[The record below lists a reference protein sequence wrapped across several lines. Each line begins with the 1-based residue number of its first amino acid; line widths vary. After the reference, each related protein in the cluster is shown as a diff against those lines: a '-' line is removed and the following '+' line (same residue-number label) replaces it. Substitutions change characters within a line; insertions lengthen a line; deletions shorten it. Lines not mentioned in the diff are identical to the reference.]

1 MATNADEA
9 IEKVYG
15 GYKVVRKNNLHV
27 IVSEGSTQQRA
38 IQNALRVL
46 NKVPPAPFADN
57 WHELVI
63 KRMLQYASKN
73 GYDKLAWTTADLEI
87 KKYGTDRIAWKRY
100 DENGWTVSAT
110 ELSGGQLEGRNLE
123 EYAREK
129 GVLLEDRRDVK
140 NKENLREVLT
150 KALSRERNKEEL
162 DALTDKIWKQMQ
174 ANPEGVHMP
183 RYEGMKSFYDNL
195 IPGFMNRYVKQWG
208 TKVGTTEIDIAGHP
222 TTEEYIEVPSV
233 TINPAMR
240 ESVMQGQP
248 MFKTGKSGTTGLRQT
263 KVQSVVDLALEFIP
277 HAPKVNVVQS
287 NQDCP
292 ESVQGIMEE
301 YEIDDAMG
309 FTHNGEVYLISDN
322 LRSTDEIF
330 RTLAHEL
337 THSGLGK
344 FFQRQTQGKIMPVR
358 MKYEALMDA
367 IYRAH
372 SEEVKQLVT
381 TTHTHLNINTVQG
394 RRQACEEWLCNQTYE
409 SQPKW
414 YDKLIAVFH
423 DLLRVV
429 GLDVKLSDA
438 EVRVVLQDAFK
449 EFGGEGVNFKIAHHG
464 TPHVWRP
471 EPGFPHGRPRL
482 DKIGTGEGAAA
493 YGYGWY
499 SAESFGVA
507 TNYVN
512 KQPGSLYK
520 LEIPDDVLPKLL
532 DWEKP
537 LSEQSEYV
545 KKALASA
552 IQNTEYGVGKLGAK
566 MVRDYARR
574 KYDTMANSGNA
585 DGHGLYSKLEGW
597 IAQNKT
603 GEIQTASKWT
613 SKYLASIGIPGN
625 KYLDQMSRNKPLADI
640 KKAFLDVIP
649 ENADFNE
656 VMELIGTSAFTPEQE
671 SVLRAIND
679 NDWLGFDY
687 PSQAI
692 SAALG
697 KNLSNYEVSPELLN
711 AISDLKNANEST
723 YNYVIWDQKVLDRIA
738 LLERNGEKLD
748 AIREEQEKEVPAN
761 FQRAPVRRSQPMFSR
776 SDNPDYKWWEGMDIK
791 KQIESLPFT
800 YWQKPRDFIAEG
812 YAPITR
818 SEADELYYAGLDKFV
833 AHVNIKGDV
842 DTTGNE
848 GLFMRPLSFY
858 GYQYWRYDERHVQ
871 ETKAKK
877 RYSEYRERYLQGNK
891 GRETVPV
898 SEEAPELKVAETK
911 FQRQNS
917 DPLANHWNTPE
928 HTRWD
933 DFLYNLA
940 DKNIDAKDVVK
951 AIRDFG
957 KTVSEET
964 DVKLKET
971 NYSGRLDARVKDFLS
986 NEFQPVMKALARAGI
1001 SREQFEEF
1009 LLMRHAKE
1017 ANAYYRRNKGT
1028 PDGGSGVFDAQV
1040 DEYFNGKKVKTG
1052 DYVFNTLTPELHR
1065 KMMPIADMIDRITH
1079 KSAQILIDYG
1089 VESQNT
1095 IGAWFG
1101 SYQHYVP
1108 LSRDDDPVYG
1118 RVIPTGFSVSGPSS
1132 ARRQGGSEKPALN
1145 ILSNIAAQREKYIKR
1160 GEKNIISKALYSLAQ
1175 NNPNPEF
1182 WEVVKPQVVSKINV
1196 ATGETVPVLDESYK
1210 KEDMVIMSRQLGSD
1224 GEIVEKGIRFNK
1236 KNDRAARMALALKN
1250 LDLDSIGT
1258 VLGTM
1263 AKVTRYMAS
1272 INTQYNPV
1280 FGITNFFRDL
1290 GTMAFNLSTTPIAGK
1305 QAQVLKG
1312 IGPAMMG
1319 ISKALRGNLDSPQ
1332 AKLFKEFQ
1340 MRGGQ
1345 TGYVDLYKTS
1355 EDRTKDI
1362 DKQLKMIK
1370 GKAPIRGII
1379 SWAGEA
1385 LSNYNNSIEN
1395 AVRLSAYEVGI
1406 ANGMSKDAAAA
1417 MAKDLTVNFN
1427 RKGQWASQAG
1437 AMYAFFNASVQG
1449 SMRMYET
1456 LKGPKGRKIIAG
1468 GLIFGAVQALALAAA
1483 GFDDDEPPDF
1493 VRERN
1498 IIIPIGGKQYITIP
1512 MPLGFNIIPSIG
1524 RIPVEI
1530 ALAGGKGAYRKV
1542 GSLFGIIL
1550 EAFNPLGSSGV
1561 SLQTFAPT
1569 IADPFVALAE
1579 NKDWTGKPIYKEN
1592 FNSLNPAPGHAMAKD
1607 TASLLGRGLSYALN
1621 IATGGSK
1628 YIPGYFSPTPDQI
1641 DYLAG
1646 QATGGIGRELS
1657 KTSQTVQSMYSGEEL
1672 PTYKIPVAS
1681 RFYGN
1686 AEGTSNERRKFYDN
1700 VKKMN
1705 MHERELKGLQSEG
1718 RSILEYLKDNP
1729 EARLFKIMG
1738 KTENLIRKLKIR
1750 RDKLKDMG
1758 ASPGQIRRIDDYM
1771 TARMKRVNDVV
1782 ERMEK

>member
-1 MATNADEA
+1 
-9 IEKVYG
+9 
-15 GYKVVRKNNLHV
+15 
-27 IVSEGSTQQRA
+27 
-38 IQNALRVL
+38 
-46 NKVPPAPFADN
+46 
-57 WHELVI
+57 
-63 KRMLQYASKN
+63 
-73 GYDKLAWTTADLEI
+73 
-87 KKYGTDRIAWKRY
+87 
-100 DENGWTVSAT
+100 
-110 ELSGGQLEGRNLE
+110 
-123 EYAREK
+123 
-129 GVLLEDRRDVK
+129 
-140 NKENLREVLT
+140 
-150 KALSRERNKEEL
+150 
-162 DALTDKIWKQMQ
+162 
-174 ANPEGVHMP
+174 
-183 RYEGMKSFYDNL
+183 
-195 IPGFMNRYVKQWG
+195 
-208 TKVGTTEIDIAGHP
+208 
-222 TTEEYIEVPSV
+222 
-233 TINPAMR
+233 
-240 ESVMQGQP
+240 
-248 MFKTGKSGTTGLRQT
+248 
-263 KVQSVVDLALEFIP
+263 
-277 HAPKVNVVQS
+277 
-287 NQDCP
+287 
-292 ESVQGIMEE
+292 
-301 YEIDDAMG
+301 
-309 FTHNGEVYLISDN
+309 
-322 LRSTDEIF
+322 
-330 RTLAHEL
+330 
-337 THSGLGK
+337 
-344 FFQRQTQGKIMPVR
+344 
-358 MKYEALMDA
+358 
-367 IYRAH
+367 
-372 SEEVKQLVT
+372 
-381 TTHTHLNINTVQG
+381 
-394 RRQACEEWLCNQTYE
+394 
-409 SQPKW
+409 
-414 YDKLIAVFH
+414 
-423 DLLRVV
+423 
-429 GLDVKLSDA
+429 
-438 EVRVVLQDAFK
+438 
-449 EFGGEGVNFKIAHHG
+449 
-464 TPHVWRP
+464 
-471 EPGFPHGRPRL
+471 
-482 DKIGTGEGAAA
+482 
-493 YGYGWY
+493 
-499 SAESFGVA
+499 
-507 TNYVN
+507 
-512 KQPGSLYK
+512 
-520 LEIPDDVLPKLL
+520 
-532 DWEKP
+532 
-537 LSEQSEYV
+537 
-545 KKALASA
+545 
-552 IQNTEYGVGKLGAK
+552 
-566 MVRDYARR
+566 
-574 KYDTMANSGNA
+574 
-585 DGHGLYSKLEGW
+585 
-597 IAQNKT
+597 
-603 GEIQTASKWT
+603 
-613 SKYLASIGIPGN
+613 
-625 KYLDQMSRNKPLADI
+625 
-640 KKAFLDVIP
+640 
-649 ENADFNE
+649 
-656 VMELIGTSAFTPEQE
+656 
-671 SVLRAIND
+671 
-679 NDWLGFDY
+679 
-687 PSQAI
+687 
-692 SAALG
+692 
-697 KNLSNYEVSPELLN
+697 
-711 AISDLKNANEST
+711 
-723 YNYVIWDQKVLDRIA
+723 
-738 LLERNGEKLD
+738 
-748 AIREEQEKEVPAN
+748 
-761 FQRAPVRRSQPMFSR
+761 
-776 SDNPDYKWWEGMDIK
+776 
-791 KQIESLPFT
+791 
-800 YWQKPRDFIAEG
+800 
-812 YAPITR
+812 
-818 SEADELYYAGLDKFV
+818 
-833 AHVNIKGDV
+833 V

-858 GYQYWRYDERHVQ
+858 GYQYWRYDESHGQ

-877 RYSEYRERYLQGNK
+877 RYSEYRERYLQGNRGEIARQE

-898 SEEAPELKVAETK
+898 SEEAPERKVAETK
-911 FQRQNS
+911 FQRQSS
-917 DPLANHWNTPE
+917 DPLANHWSTPE

-1182 WEVVKPQVVSKINV
+1182 WEVVKPQVVPKMNV

-1319 ISKALRGNLDSPQ
+1319 ISKALRGNLDSLQ

-1530 ALAGGKGAYRKV
+1530 ALAGGKGADRKV

-1758 ASPGQIRRIDDYM
+1758 ASSGQIRRIDDYM